1 MYRSLTQTLCIRW
14 NRNRNLSVFLQLCYY
29 LWQRDVLS
37 TKNFEEFCIL
47 NTRWVSFKR
56 KIEIERYILTLFIQ
70 PRTDLYVQVALLP
83 NILHAPITKRKL
95 RDPTTLEAN
104 RKPKAIARSSAR
116 NSSRLWFALLWA
128 SQQRNSTRWSKHDLN
143 TFTVYSGVYGKLLSL
158 HRSVNVIFISLTKR
172 LTGLE
177 SNNKT
182 WFLT

>member
-1 MYRSLTQTLCIRW
+1 M
-14 NRNRNLSVFLQLCYY
+14 
-29 LWQRDVLS
+29 
-37 TKNFEEFCIL
+37 
-47 NTRWVSFKR
+47 
-56 KIEIERYILTLFIQ
+56 Q
-70 PRTDLYVQVALLP
+70 PRTDLNVQVALLP

-182 WFLT
+182 WFLNLNTNTSNLAKLKYPQRYLNWRYFSEAVLFYKLNIGIISLLIQRILRSRRPC